1 MQTVSTEFDT
11 IAAISTPPGEGGIS
25 IIRISGVDA
34 LKTASQIYRGKDL
47 NKVNSHTINYGHII
61 DPENGNEVDEVMVSV
76 MRAPHTYTKE
86 DIVEINCHGG
96 IVATN
101 RILQIILGLDAR
113 LAKPGEFTER
123 AFLNGRI
130 DLSQAEAVMDLIRAK
145 TDQSMKVALDQL
157 DGNLSH
163 LITNLRQNI
172 LDVLAQVEVNIDYPE
187 YDDVET
193 MTARLLKEKAI
204 EVKAKIQQLL
214 STAKQGKVLRDGL
227 ATTII
232 GHPNV
237 GKSSILNHLL
247 HEDKAIVTDVAGTTR
262 DVIEE
267 YVNVQGVPLKLV
279 DTAGIHETE
288 DKVEKIGV
296 DRSRKALSQADLVI
310 LVLDSSVPL
319 RDEDRELLRETNYM
333 QRIVVLNKSD
343 LEVKINLNELQEYV
357 DDKEI
362 IKSSAVSPLGTKDLE
377 DRIAAM
383 FFAGSIENTSNN
395 IMVTNARHIGLL
407 KQADTALDAVLEG
420 IETGMPVDLVQIDM
434 TRAWDL
440 LGEITGD
447 SYQDELL
454 DQLFS
459 QFCLGK

>member
-1 MQTVSTEFDT
+1 MQSISTEFDT

-34 LKTASQIYRGKDL
+34 LKTAAQIYQGKNL
-47 NKVNSHTINYGHII
+47 NKVESHTINYGHII
-61 DPENGNEVDEVMVSV
+61 DPDNGNEVDEVMVSV
-76 MRAPHTYTKE
+76 MRAPNTYTKE
-86 DIVEINCHGG
+86 DVVEINCHGG

-101 RILQIILGLDAR
+101 RILQIILSLDAR

-163 LITNLRQNI
+163 LIKNLRQDI

-193 MTARLLKEKAI
+193 MTARLLQEKAT

-227 ATTII
+227 ATAIV

-279 DTAGIHETE
+279 DTAGIHETD

-319 RDEDRELLRETNYM
+319 RDEDRELLRETAGS
-333 QRIVVLNKSD
+333 QRIVVLNKVD
-343 LEVKINLNELQEYV
+343 LDNQINLIELHEYV
-357 DDKEI
+357 KDSEI
-362 IKSSAVSPLGTKDLE
+362 IKSSAVSPMGTKDLE
-377 DRIAAM
+377 DRIAKM

-407 KQADTALDAVLEG
+407 KQAETALDSVLEG
-420 IETGMPVDLVQIDM
+420 IEVGMPVDLVQIDM

>member
-227 ATTII
+227 ATAII

-319 RDEDRELLRETNYM
+319 RDEDRELLRETNHM

-407 KQADTALDAVLEG
+407 KQAETALDAVLEG

-434 TRAWDL
+434 TRTWDL

>member
-227 ATTII
+227 ATAII

-296 DRSRKALSQADLVI
+296 DRSRKALSKADLVI
-310 LVLDSSVPL
+310 LVLDSNVPL
-319 RDEDRELLRETNYM
+319 RDEDRELLRETNHM

-407 KQADTALDAVLEG
+407 KQAETALDAVLEG

>member
-34 LKTASQIYRGKDL
+34 LKNASQIYRGKDL

-227 ATTII
+227 ATAII

-319 RDEDRELLRETNYM
+319 RDEDRELLRETNHM

-407 KQADTALDAVLEG
+407 KQAETALDAVLEG

>member
-296 DRSRKALSQADLVI
+296 DRSRKALSKADLVI

-319 RDEDRELLRETNYM
+319 RDEDRELLRETNHM

-407 KQADTALDAVLEG
+407 KQAETALDAVLEG